1 MPLGPLQIQAD
12 ANRWQFP
19 KIMGTLLWGPYNK
32 DPTIQGASP
41 GSPIFG
47 NLLMANLQEAPEVE
61 KHEHHPPHT
70 SPARGACGGGF

>member
-12 ANRWQFP
+12 ANRWEFP

-41 GSPIFG
+41 GSLFSETP
-47 NLLMANLQEAPEVE
+47 
-61 KHEHHPPHT
+61 
-70 SPARGACGGGF
+70 